1 MLDLGPLV
9 FTAPW
14 LLTALAALPVLWWLL
29 RVTPPDPLVRAFPP
43 LRFLLALQPQEETP
57 ARTPLWLILLR
68 MLIAALIILGLAHP
82 VWNQGKQLYGSG
94 PLILVV
100 DDGWAAAPA
109 WQKRLDTIENL
120 VDQADRE
127 GRAVRVLMTAKQPRS
142 GSSYI
147 SDLMRPAEARQLLRR
162 IKPKPW
168 PTDRRSALNALK
180 NLTVSGSAHVAWL
193 SDGLNDAGTASL
205 MDRLRELGALRIYR
219 EPSVALAKTLTQPR
233 TVTGGLAF
241 PVQRVTGPL
250 SSSEVQV
257 RLFDEDG
264 RLLGREKALFDQG
277 KSTAEARFKLPPDIR
292 NRAARAEIE
301 GEDSAGAV
309 FLLDERW
316 RRRPVGIAV
325 GGLTEGSVPLLSDDY
340 YLKRALDPFSDVRT
354 GTISD
359 LTKLKLAMI
368 VLADIGKL
376 SKPQSDSLLSWINKG
391 GVLVRFAGP
400 RMAQGVDQLVPV
412 QLRGGGRAL
421 GGTMSWTTPAKL
433 MPFED
438 KSPFAGLPIP
448 TDIRIN
454 RQVLAQPTL
463 DLNSKTWARLTDGTP
478 LVTAERNGNG
488 WLVLVHTTANTEWSN
503 LPLSGLFVGM
513 MQRVAALSLG
523 VSGDGGAT
531 SFPPLQLMDGF
542 GVLGEPSSASV
553 AIPGKSF
560 SKATAGPKTPP
571 GYYGKGETRRAL
583 NLASS
588 VRSLS
593 PLINIP
599 AGVETVDYTIT
610 TGIDA
615 KPWLLL
621 VALILLI
628 ADLVISY
635 ILRGLGVGI
644 VSTPTPKSS
653 AIGRFAGITVLLVA
667 SLTFFATPTFAQ
679 TTIPSKPTF
688 SLDPEERFALHATS
702 ETRLAYVLTNDAT
715 IDSVSRAGLV
725 GLTDILR
732 RRTAVEAGTPIGV
745 DIERDELA
753 FFPLLYWPVSLRQR
767 PLSDNAIE
775 KLNAYLRTG
784 GTVLFDTREQSKL
797 TFDPFGSGGAEAAKL
812 RSMLRELDI
821 PALIPV
827 PTDHVINK
835 AFYLLKGY
843 PGRWRGGTVWV
854 ERRGG
859 RHNDGVSSVLIGSN
873 DWAGAWAVDQQ
884 GSPMFP
890 VSPGGERQREFAYRF
905 GVNWVMYALTGNYKT
920 DQVHV
925 PSIIERLGQ

>member
-1 MLDLGPLV
+1 MLDLGPLI
-9 FTAPW
+9 FTSPW
-14 LLTALAALPVLWWLL
+14 ILTALAALPILWWLL
-29 RVTPPDPLVRAFPP
+29 RVTPPAPLVQAFPP
-43 LRFLLALQPQEETP
+43 LRFLLALRPQEETP

-82 VWNQGKQLYGSG
+82 VWDQGKQLYGSG
-94 PLILVV
+94 PLVLVI
-100 DDGWAAAPA
+100 DDSWAAAPG
-109 WQKRLDTIENL
+109 WQKRLDTIESL

-127 GRAVRVLMTAKQPRS
+127 GRAVRIMMTAKRLRS
-142 GSSYI
+142 DKGHI
-147 SDLMRPAEARQLLRR
+147 SELMRPAEARQILRR

-168 PTDRRSALNALK
+168 ATDRRAALDALK
-180 NLTVSGSAHVAWL
+180 DLTISGSAHVAWL
-193 SDGLNDAGTASL
+193 SDGLNDAGATSL
-205 MDRLRELGALRIYR
+205 IDRLREMGALRLYR
-219 EPSVALAKTLTQPR
+219 EPSVALAKTLSRPR

-241 PVQRVTGPL
+241 PVRRVEGPL
-250 SSSEVQV
+250 AQSDIQV

-264 RLLGREKALFDQG
+264 RLLGREKVTFDPE
-277 KSTAEARFKLPPDIR
+277 KSVAEARFRLPPDIR
-292 NRAARAEIE
+292 NRAASARIE
-301 GEDSAGAV
+301 NEDSAGAV

-340 YLKRALDPFSDVRT
+340 YLKRALDPFSNVQT
-354 GTISD
+354 GTIGD
-359 LTKLKLAMI
+359 LTKSKLAMI

-376 SKPQSDSLLSWINKG
+376 SKPQSDGLLTWLNKG
-391 GVLVRFAGP
+391 GVLIRFAGP
-400 RMAQGVDQLVPV
+400 RMAQGTDQLVPV

-421 GGTMSWTTPAKL
+421 GGTMSWTTPARL
-433 MPFED
+433 MAFED
-438 KSPFAGLPIP
+438 KSPFSGLPIP
-448 TDIRIN
+448 SDIRIK

-463 DLNSKTWARLTDGTP
+463 DLNNKTWARLTDGTP
-478 LVTAERNGNG
+478 LVTAERKGNG
-488 WLVLVHTTANTEWSN
+488 WLVLFHTTANTEWSN

-523 VSGDGGAT
+523 VSGDGTST
-531 SFPPLQLMDGF
+531 SFPPLQIMDGF
-542 GVLGEPSSASV
+542 GVLGTPSSAAVS
-553 AIPGKSF
+553 IPGKTF
-560 SKATAGPKTPP
+560 TKASASPQTPP
-571 GYYGKGETRRAL
+571 GYYGKGDTRRAL
-583 NLASS
+583 NL
-588 VRSLS
+588 S
-593 PLINIP
+593 PSMGTLTALQNIP
-599 AGVETVDYTIT
+599 AGVEIADYTAA
-610 TGIDA
+610 TGLDA
-615 KPWLLL
+615 KRWLLL
-621 VALILLI
+621 IALVLLM

-635 ILRGLGVGI
+635 ILRGLRVTI
-644 VSTPTPKSS
+644 VPSSGSKAASRAAAILFVMMAGLAIFGTTST
-653 AIGRFAGITVLLVA
+653 
-667 SLTFFATPTFAQ
+667 AQ
-679 TTIPSKPTF
+679 TIKPSQPAG
-688 SLDPEERFALHATS
+688 SVDPAERFALRATS
-702 ETRLAYVLTNDAT
+702 ETRLAYVLTNDAA

-732 RRTAVEAGTPIGV
+732 RRTAVEPGTPIAV

-767 PLSDNAIE
+767 PLSDQAVE

-784 GTVLFDTREQSKL
+784 GTVLFDTREQSTL
-797 TFDPFGSGGAEAAKL
+797 TFDPFGSGGAETAKL

-835 AFYLLKGY
+835 AFYLLKDY
-843 PGRWRGGTVWV
+843 PGRWQGGTVWV

-859 RHNDGVSSVLIGSN
+859 RHNDGVSSVLIASN
-873 DWAGAWAVDQQ
+873 DWAGAWAVDAQ

-890 VSPGGERQREFAYRF
+890 VSPDGERQREFAYRF

>member
-14 LLTALAALPVLWWLL
+14 ILAALVSLPILWWLL
-29 RVTPPDPLVRAFPP
+29 RVTPPAPLVRAFPP

-100 DDGWAAAPA
+100 DDGWAAAPV
-109 WQKRLDTIENL
+109 WQKRLDTIESL

-127 GRAVRVLMTAKQPRS
+127 ARAVRVLMTAKRLRS
-142 GSSYI
+142 EPSHL
-147 SDLMRPAEARQLLRR
+147 SDLMRPAEARQILRR

-168 PTDRRSALNALK
+168 PTDRRAALDALK
-180 NLTVSGSAHVAWL
+180 NVTVKGSAHIAWL
-193 SDGLNDAGTASL
+193 SDGLDDAGAASL
-205 MDRLRELGALRIYR
+205 MDRLRELGALRLYR
-219 EPSVALAKTLTQPR
+219 EPATALAKTLTQPR
-233 TVTGGLAF
+233 TVTGGIAF
-241 PVQRVTGPL
+241 PVQRVKGPL
-250 SSSEVQV
+250 GKSEAQV

-264 RLLGREKALFDQG
+264 RLLGREKAIFDQG
-277 KSTAEARFKLPPDIR
+277 KSAAEARFKLPPDIR
-292 NRAARAEIE
+292 NQAASAKIE
-301 GEDSAGAV
+301 GEDSAGAI

-376 SKPQSDSLLSWINKG
+376 SKPQTDSLLTWLNKG

-400 RMAQGVDQLVPV
+400 RMAQGTDQLVPV

-421 GGTMSWTTPAKL
+421 GGIMSWTTPAKL

-438 KSPFAGLPIP
+438 KSPFSGLTIP
-448 TDIRIN
+448 TDIRIK

-463 DLNSKTWARLTDGTP
+463 DLNGKTWARLTDGTP
-478 LVTAERNGNG
+478 LVTAERKGDG
-488 WLVLVHTTANTEWSN
+488 WLILVHTTANTEWSN
-503 LPLSGLFVGM
+503 LPISGLFVGM

-523 VSGDGGAT
+523 VSGDGGT
-531 SFPPLQLMDGF
+531 TTFPPLQVMDGF
-542 GVLGEPSSASV
+542 GVLGTPSSAAI

-583 NLASS
+583 NLTASI
-588 VRSLS
+588 RGLS
-593 PLINIP
+593 ALNNIP
-599 AGVETVDYTIT
+599 AGVETVDYAIAR
-610 TGIDA
+610 GWDA

-621 VALILLI
+621 TALLLLMI
-628 ADLVISY
+628 DLIISY
-635 ILRGLGVGI
+635 ILRGLGISI
-644 VSTPTPKSS
+644 VKTPNAKT
-653 AIGRFAGITVLLVA
+653 AGRSAGIILLLST
-667 SLTFFATPTFAQ
+667 SLMVFTTTTIAQ
-679 TTIPSKPTF
+679 TMRSSQPTTAM
-688 SLDPEERFALHATS
+688 DPAEKFALRATS
-702 ETRLAYVLTNDAT
+702 ETRLAYVLTNDAA
-715 IDSVSRAGLV
+715 IDSVSRAGLI

-732 RRTAVEAGTPIGV
+732 RRTAVEAGAPMGV
-745 DIERDELA
+745 NVERDELA
-753 FFPLLYWPVSLRQR
+753 FFPMLYWPVSLRQR
-767 PLSDNAIE
+767 PLSDQAIE

-797 TFDPFGSGGAEAAKL
+797 TFDPFGSGGAETAKL
-812 RSMLRELDI
+812 RAMLRELDI

-873 DWAGAWAVDQQ
+873 DWAGAWAVDPQ

-890 VSPGGERQREFAYRF
+890 VSPDGERQREFAYRF

>member
-9 FTAPW
+9 FTTPW
-14 LLTALAALPVLWWLL
+14 ILTTLITLPILWWLL
-29 RVTPPDPLVRAFPP
+29 RVTPPAPLVRAFPP

-68 MLIAALIILGLAHP
+68 MLIAALIIFGLAHP

-100 DDGWAAAPA
+100 DDGWAAAPV

-127 GRAVRVLMTAKQPRS
+127 GRAVRVLMTAKRLRS
-142 GSSYI
+142 EPSHI
-147 SDLMRPAEARQLLRR
+147 SDLMRPAEARQILRR

-168 PTDRRSALNALK
+168 PTDRRAALDALK
-180 NLTVSGSAHVAWL
+180 NITVNGSAHIAWL
-193 SDGLNDAGTASL
+193 SDGLNDAGAASL
-205 MDRLRELGALRIYR
+205 MDRLRELGALRLYR
-219 EPSVALAKTLTQPR
+219 EPPTALAKTLTQPR
-233 TVTGGLAF
+233 TVSGGIAF
-241 PVQRVTGPL
+241 PVQRVNGPL
-250 SSSEVQV
+250 EKSEVQV
-257 RLFDEDG
+257 RLFDENG
-264 RLLGREKALFDQG
+264 RLLGREKAIFDQG
-277 KSTAEARFKLPPDIR
+277 ESVTEAHFKLPPDIR
-292 NRAARAEIE
+292 NQAASAKIE
-301 GEDSAGAV
+301 GEDSAGAI

-376 SKPQSDSLLSWINKG
+376 SKTQTDSLLSWLNKG
-391 GVLVRFAGP
+391 GVLIRFAGP
-400 RMAQGVDQLVPV
+400 RMAQGTDQLVPV

-438 KSPFAGLPIP
+438 KSPFSGLTIP
-448 TDIRIN
+448 TDIRIK

-463 DLNSKTWARLTDGTP
+463 DLNGKTWARLTDGTP
-478 LVTAERNGNG
+478 LVTAERKGNG
-488 WLVLVHTTANTEWSN
+488 WLILVHTTANTEWSN
-503 LPLSGLFVGM
+503 LPISGLFVGM

-531 SFPPLQLMDGF
+531 IFPPLQIMDGF
-542 GVLGEPSSASV
+542 GVLGTPSSSAI
-553 AIPGKSF
+553 AIPGKIF
-560 SKATAGPKTPP
+560 SKAAVGPKTPP

-583 NLASS
+583 NLTAAN
-588 VRSLS
+588 LN
-593 PLINIP
+593 LAALKDIP
-599 AGVETVDYTIT
+599 AGVETVDYTIA
-610 TGIDA
+610 TGWDA

-621 VALILLI
+621 TALILLMI
-628 ADLVISY
+628 DLIISY
-635 ILRGLGVGI
+635 ILRGLGISIVATSNAKAAGRTAGI
-644 VSTPTPKSS
+644 VFLL
-653 AIGRFAGITVLLVA
+653 AANLTVF
-667 SLTFFATPTFAQ
+667 TTTTIAQ
-679 TTIPSKPTF
+679 TTRPSQPTT
-688 SLDPEERFALHATS
+688 SMAPAEKFALRATS
-702 ETRLAYVLTNDAT
+702 KTRLAYVLTNDAA
-715 IDSVSRAGLV
+715 IDSVSRAGLI

-732 RRTAVEAGTPIGV
+732 RRTAVEAGAPMGV
-745 DIERDELA
+745 NVERDELA

-767 PLSDNAIE
+767 PLSDRAIE

-797 TFDPFGSGGAEAAKL
+797 TFDPFGSGGAETAKL
-812 RSMLRELDI
+812 RAMLRELDI

-835 AFYLLKGY
+835 AFYLLKDY

-873 DWAGAWAVDQQ
+873 DWAGAWAVDPQ

-890 VSPGGERQREFAYRF
+890 VSPDGERQREFAYRF

>member
-1 MLDLGPLV
+1 MLDFGPLV

-14 LLTALAALPVLWWLL
+14 ILVALAALPILCWLL
-29 RVTPPDPLVRAFPP
+29 RVTPPAPLVRAFPP
-43 LRFLLALQPQEETP
+43 LQFLLALQPQEETP
-57 ARTPLWLILLR
+57 AKTPLWLILLR
-68 MLIAALIILGLAHP
+68 ILIASLIILGLAHP
-82 VWNQGKQLYGSG
+82 VWNQGRQLYGSG

-100 DDGWAAAPA
+100 DDGWAAAPV

-127 GRAVRVLMTAKQPRS
+127 GRAVQVLMTAKRLRS
-142 GSSYI
+142 EPSHI
-147 SDLMRPAEARQLLRR
+147 SDLMRPAKARQILRR

-168 PTDRRSALNALK
+168 PTDRRAALAALK
-180 NLTVSGSAHVAWL
+180 NVTVNGSAHIAWL
-193 SDGLNDAGTASL
+193 SDGLNDAGAASL
-205 MDRLRELGALRIYR
+205 MDRLRELGALRLYR
-219 EPSVALAKTLTQPR
+219 EPSTALAKTLSQPR
-233 TVTGGLAF
+233 TVAGGLIF
-241 PVQRVTGPL
+241 PVQRVNGPL
-250 SSSEVQV
+250 GKSESQV

-264 RLLGREKALFDQG
+264 RLLAREKATFDPG
-277 KSTAEARFKLPPDIR
+277 KSVAEARFKLPPDIR
-292 NRAARAEIE
+292 NRAASAEIE

-316 RRRPVGIAV
+316 RRRPVGIV
-325 GGLTEGSVPLLSDDY
+325 IGGLTEGSVPLLSDDY

-354 GTISD
+354 GTIGD

-376 SKPQSDSLLSWINKG
+376 SKPQTDSLLTWLNKG

-400 RMAQGVDQLVPV
+400 RMAQGTDQLVPV

-438 KSPFAGLPIP
+438 KGPFSGLKIP
-448 TDIRIN
+448 TDIRIK

-463 DLNSKTWARLTDGTP
+463 DLNEKTWARLTDGTP
-478 LVTAERNGNG
+478 LVTAERKGNG
-488 WLVLVHTTANTEWSN
+488 WLILVHTTANTEWSN
-503 LPLSGLFVGM
+503 LPISGLFVGM

-523 VSGDGGAT
+523 VKSDGGT
-531 SFPPLQLMDGF
+531 MIFPPLQIMDGF
-542 GVLGEPSSASV
+542 GVLGTPSSKAI
-553 AIPGKSF
+553 AIPGKAF
-560 SKATAGPKTPP
+560 SKAAAGPQTPP

-583 NLASS
+583 NLSS
-588 VRSLS
+588 SIRSLS
-593 PLINIP
+593 ALNNIP
-599 AGVETVDYTIT
+599 SGVETVDYMIA
-610 TGIDA
+610 TGLDA

-621 VALILLI
+621 IALLLLMG
-628 ADLVISY
+628 DLIISY
-635 ILRGLGVGI
+635 ILRGLGISI
-644 VSTPTPKSS
+644 VATPNVR
-653 AIGRFAGITVLLVA
+653 AAGRAAGIALLLLSGLTV
-667 SLTFFATPTFAQ
+667 FATVVVAQ
-679 TTIPSKPTF
+679 TTKPSQTTS
-688 SLDPEERFALHATS
+688 SLDPAEKFALRATS
-702 ETRLAYVLTNDAT
+702 ATRLAYVLTNDGA
-715 IDSVSRAGLV
+715 IDSVSRAGLI

-767 PLSDNAIE
+767 PLSDRAIE
-775 KLNAYLRTG
+775 KLSAYLRTG
-784 GTVLFDTREQSKL
+784 GTVLFDTREQSRL

-821 PALIPV
+821 PALVPV
-827 PTDHVINK
+827 PSDHVINK
-835 AFYLLKGY
+835 AFYLLKEY

-873 DWAGAWAVDQQ
+873 DWAGAWAVDPQ

-890 VSPGGERQREFAYRF
+890 VSSDGERQREFAYRF

>member
-14 LLTALAALPVLWWLL
+14 MLAALATLPILWWLL
-29 RVTPPDPLVRAFPP
+29 RVTPPAPLVRAFPP
-43 LRFLLALQPQEETP
+43 LRFLLTLQPQEETP

-82 VWNQGKQLYGSG
+82 VWDQGKKLYGSG
-94 PLILVV
+94 PLILVI
-100 DDGWAAAPA
+100 DDSWAAAPT
-109 WQKRLDTIENL
+109 WQKRLDTLETL

-127 GRAVRVLMTAKQPRS
+127 GRAVRILMTAKRLRS
-142 GSSYI
+142 ESQI
-147 SDLMRPAEARQLLRR
+147 SDLMRPAEARQILRR
-162 IKPKPW
+162 IEPKPW
-168 PTDRRSALNALK
+168 LTDRRAALNSLK
-180 NLTVSGSAHVAWL
+180 DLNVSGSAHIAWL
-193 SDGLNDAGTASL
+193 SDGIDDAGAASL
-205 MDRLRELGALRIYR
+205 MDRLRELGALRLYR
-219 EPSVALAKTLTQPR
+219 EPPNALAKILTRPR

-241 PVQRVTGPL
+241 PVQRVKGPL
-250 SSSEVQV
+250 GKSEVQV

-264 RLLGREKALFDQG
+264 RLLGREKATFDQG
-277 KSTAEARFKLPPDIR
+277 KSVTEARFRLPPDIR
-292 NRAARAEIE
+292 NRAASAEIE
-301 GEDSAGAV
+301 AEDSAGAV
-309 FLLDERW
+309 FLMDERW

-340 YLKRALDPFSDVRT
+340 YLKRALDPFSDVKT
-354 GTISD
+354 GTIGE
-359 LTKLKLAMI
+359 LTKQKLAMI

-376 SKPQSDSLLSWINKG
+376 SKPQTETLVTWLNKG
-391 GVLVRFAGP
+391 GVLIRFAGP
-400 RMAQGVDQLVPV
+400 RMAQGTDQLVPV

-438 KSPFAGLPIP
+438 KSPFSGLPIP
-448 TDIRIN
+448 PDIRIK

-463 DLNSKTWARLTDGTP
+463 DLNAKTWSRLTDGTP
-478 LVTAERNGNG
+478 LVTAERKGNG
-488 WLVLVHTTANTEWSN
+488 WLILVHTTANTEWSN
-503 LPLSGLFVGM
+503 LPISGLFVGM

-523 VSGDGGAT
+523 VSGDGGT
-531 SFPPLQLMDGF
+531 TTYPPLQIMDGF
-542 GVLGEPSSASV
+542 GVLEAPSSSAI
-553 AIPGKSF
+553 AIPGKVF

-583 NLASS
+583 NLATSIRTFS
-588 VRSLS
+588 AL
-593 PLINIP
+593 NDIP
-599 AGVETVDYTIT
+599 TGVETADYTIS
-610 TGIDA
+610 TGLDA

-621 VALILLI
+621 AALLLLM
-628 ADLVISY
+628 ADLIISY
-635 ILRGLGVGI
+635 ILRGLGVNI
-644 VSTPTPKSS
+644 LSAPTRNV
-653 AIGRFAGITVLLVA
+653 AGRAAGFVFLLAA
-667 SLTFFATPTFAQ
+667 SLTIFATATIAQ
-679 TTIPSKPTF
+679 TTKPSKPST
-688 SLDPEERFALHATS
+688 SLDPAERFALRATS
-702 ETRLAYVLTNDAT
+702 ETRLAFVLTKDTA
-715 IDSVSRAGLV
+715 IDSVSRAGLI

-753 FFPLLYWPVSLRQR
+753 FFPLLYWPISLRQR
-767 PLSDNAIE
+767 PLSDQAVE

-812 RSMLRELDI
+812 RSMLRELDN

-827 PTDHVINK
+827 PTDHVMNK
-835 AFYLLKGY
+835 AFYLLKDY

-873 DWAGAWAVDQQ
+873 DWAGAWAIDAQ

-890 VSPGGERQREFAYRF
+890 VSPDGERQREFAYRF